1 MDDAEPSFAAP
12 PPGTQG
18 RRDAAGAG
26 GARESS
32 RSQAASPNAARGAP
46 ASSQQSAPSSYQTR
60 QPAAEPSSYQ
70 ARQPAAEPSSYQA
83 RQPAAEPSYASS
95 IDDDASDGDP
105 RDADGS
111 GFSSE
116 SADEGEAFASSAA
129 SDAAYY
135 ASAAVSGNAAQEAP
149 AAAPAPT
156 WTGEPGAPI
165 RLDESWPA
173 LAARLPVRGIAA
185 QLARQSELLRID
197 GNQFVLRV
205 SARTLAEGQGAE
217 RLRSV
222 LESHFGQPVR
232 VSVEVGATGSD
243 TAHAVEQS
251 VRSARQ
257 QAAEEAILA
266 DPFVRTLMDNFGGQI
281 VPNSISPV
289 SPELPV
295 KETPK

>member
-1 MDDAEPSFAAP
+1 MDDAEPSFAEP

-18 RRDAAGAG
+18 GRDGAG
-26 GARESS
+26 GTG
-32 RSQAASPNAARGAP
+32 AARGYD
-46 ASSQQSAPSSYQTR
+46 ASASQSQPPTESRR
-60 QPAAEPSSYQ
+60 QPPGQPLRQSQPGQSSARAAASTPSP
-70 ARQPAAEPSSYQA
+70 ARQPAAAAVAESSY
-83 RQPAAEPSYASS
+83 
-95 IDDDASDGDP
+95 GDP

-111 GFSSE
+111 SFDDDSVESPASE
-116 SADEGEAFASSAA
+116 SSFETLTAA
-129 SDAAYY
+129 SP
-135 ASAAVSGNAAQEAP
+135 AP
-149 AAAPAPT
+149 AY
-156 WTGEPGAPI
+156 TGDPGANLTLNEP
-165 RLDESWPA
+165 WPA

-185 QLARQSELLRID
+185 QLARQSELLRIE
-197 GNQFVLRV
+197 GNLLVLRV

-222 LESHFGQPVR
+222 LDTHFGRPVR
-232 VSVEVGATGSD
+232 ISVEVGATGSD

>member
-12 PPGTQG
+12 PQG
-18 RRDAAGAG
+18 RRDAA
-26 GARESS
+26 SMQS
-32 RSQAASPNAARGAP
+32 TAP
-46 ASSQQSAPSSYQTR
+46 ASQQAPVRQPQASPVREAQSAPVR
-60 QPAAEPSSYQ
+60 QAQ
-70 ARQPAAEPSSYQA
+70 APT
-83 RQPAAEPSYASS
+83 PSYPQSS
-95 IDDDASDGDP
+95 SRAQPQGDP
-105 RDADGS
+105 RDNDGS
-111 GFSSE
+111 GFAGSNEGNSYADNQANSLDSNHANDQDNDQDSDQDNDDFE
-116 SADEGEAFASSAA
+116 SPPIAAASSP
-129 SDAAYY
+129 AYT
-135 ASAAVSGNAAQEAP
+135 S
-149 AAAPAPT
+149 
-156 WTGEPGAPI
+156 EPGAP
-165 RLDESWPA
+165 LQLNESWPS

-185 QLARQSELLRID
+185 QLARQSELVRVD
-197 GNQFVLRV
+197 GNVFVLRV

-222 LESHFGQPVR
+222 LEAHFGQPVR

-266 DPFVRTLMDNFGGQI
+266 DPFVRTLLDNFGGQI

-289 SPELPV
+289 SPEHPV